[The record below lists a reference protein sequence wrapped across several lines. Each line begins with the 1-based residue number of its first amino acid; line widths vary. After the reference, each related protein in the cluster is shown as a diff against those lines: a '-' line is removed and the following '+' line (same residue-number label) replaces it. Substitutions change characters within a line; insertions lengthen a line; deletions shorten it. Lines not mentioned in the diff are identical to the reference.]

1 MNLDVRLASALEG
14 IALDRSVECRDVKVA
29 HWIEAPVLDC
39 NLTTA
44 TSSRLKMREKRLSSW
59 SRSPIKRLFDC
70 ACIVPLIPLLI
81 PVCLMIALA
90 VRLTSS
96 GPVLF
101 LQKRMGR
108 YGRTF
113 TIIKFRTMI
122 HPAEIA
128 HQLITTESN
137 QRFTSIGPLLRR
149 WKLDELPQLWN
160 VLRGDMSLVGPRP
173 KILEHRI
180 SVLPCR
186 PGITGAATIAFADEE
201 IVLDRIS
208 KHKLDAWYQGV
219 ALPAKYRL
227 DSEYMA
233 RATFRSDLNLIAKSL
248 FRRWDRFAAENLVD
262 KEAWDDVHGICPCEA
277 SVVATTLSAC
287 CQADLMQADPDGRG
301 VGAKVSLAILGTRGI
316 PARYGGFETF
326 AEQLASCLV
335 QRGVSVTVFCP
346 TASGKPDHTYLG
358 ATLRYVKSPRL
369 GCFSETVWDVRC
381 LWRARREFD
390 VVYMLGVGAG
400 FAAWIPRLY
409 GATVWINTDGV
420 EWKRRKWRWPQRA
433 YLAVAE
439 ALSVL
444 FATRIIAD
452 ADSIT
457 KYLRERYPGLRKLST
472 IAYGADIPAH
482 EPHRELLDK
491 WELKAGT
498 YYLVVCRLEPEN
510 HILEI
515 VEGFKQSKSRK
526 LLVIIGDIRNNNSY
540 VQSLL
545 RHQSEQILFLG
556 TIYDQAVLRAF
567 RSYACAYL
575 HGHSVGGTNPSLLEA
590 MACSSLVIAHDNAF
604 NREVLGDCGL
614 YWSTRQ
620 DVASML
626 DAVDESRVNARHRKK
641 SAAEI
646 IRSRY
651 TWSQIANS
659 YLAALEEVHSAVA
672 ATQRRKAQYEVAV
685 PVARV
690 SQER

>member
-1 MNLDVRLASALEG
+1 
-14 IALDRSVECRDVKVA
+14 
-29 HWIEAPVLDC
+29 
-39 NLTTA
+39 
-44 TSSRLKMREKRLSSW
+44 
-59 SRSPIKRLFDC
+59 
-70 ACIVPLIPLLI
+70 
-81 PVCLMIALA
+81 MIALA
-90 VRLTSS
+90 VLLTSS

-173 KILEHRI
+173 KIIEHRI

-659 YLAALEEVHSAVA
+659 YLAALEEVHSVVA